1 MRAQEVASLLT
12 DPSVYPM
19 MAVGLR
25 ESYRLTFALLF
36 LNHFLKTT
44 TIRIGGQQPLEF
56 INLEFLWFLTL
67 FVF

>member
-1 MRAQEVASLLT
+1 VRAQEVASLLT

-36 LNHFLKTT
+36 LNHFFKNNNNKNRGATT
-44 TIRIGGQQPLEF
+44 A
-56 INLEFLWFLTL
+56 
-67 FVF
+67 